1 MVDLQKILL
10 KQYYHPL
17 AGGSNSLK
25 KILPAILQTSSL
37 LKKKYSNPIYGTA
50 AMPSRNFKAMTWIQ
64 GKADPYELLPPVS
77 ADIPLDVERVFGEG
91 DRIDQG
97 GAAMT
102 AYAKVQF
109 TQCSAAEVAGV
120 EKALLKYCEL
130 DTLAMVMLWE
140 EWQDQLQNGSSTAQ
154 SRKKQRPITA
164 V

>member
-1 MVDLQKILL
+1 
-10 KQYYHPL
+10 
-17 AGGSNSLK
+17 
-25 KILPAILQTSSL
+25 
-37 LKKKYSNPIYGTA
+37 
-50 AMPSRNFKAMTWIQ
+50 MTWIQ

-77 ADIPLDVERVFGEG
+77 ADIPLDVERVFGEN
-91 DRIDQG
+91 DKIDQG

-140 EWQDQLQNGSSTAQ
+140 EWQDQLQNGKSTAAAAPTQ
-154 SRKKQRPITA
+154 KAATQAGKQLNKSSLKKVLKST
-164 V
+164 

>member
-1 MVDLQKILL
+1 
-10 KQYYHPL
+10 
-17 AGGSNSLK
+17 
-25 KILPAILQTSSL
+25 
-37 LKKKYSNPIYGTA
+37 
-50 AMPSRNFKAMTWIQ
+50 MPSRNFKAMTWIQ

-77 ADIPLDVERVFGEG
+77 ADIPMDVERVFGEG
-91 DRIDQG
+91 DKIDQG

-140 EWQDQLQNGSSTAQ
+140 EWQDQLQNVSRTAQ
-154 SRKKQRPITA
+154 SRKKQRPIIG

>member
-1 MVDLQKILL
+1 VDLQKILL

-25 KILPAILQTSSL
+25 KILPAILQTSPF
-37 LKKKYSNPIYGTA
+37 LKKKYSSPIYGTP

-64 GKADPYELLPPVS
+64 DKADPYELLPPVS
-77 ADIPLDVERVFGEG
+77 ADIPLDMERVFGEG

-120 EKALLKYCEL
+120 EKALLQYCEL
-130 DTLAMVMLWE
+130 DTLAMAMLWE
-140 EWQDQLQNGSSTAQ
+140 EWLEQIKSAGN
-154 SRKKQRPITA
+154 KKQTGQN
-164 V
+164 